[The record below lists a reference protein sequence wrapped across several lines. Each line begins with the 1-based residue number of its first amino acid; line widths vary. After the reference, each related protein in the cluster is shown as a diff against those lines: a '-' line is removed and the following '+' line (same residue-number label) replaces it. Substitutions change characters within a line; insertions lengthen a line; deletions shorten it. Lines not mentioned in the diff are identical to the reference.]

1 MIATRTADNCRHGN
15 FTYHSEDR
23 FLGASLRI
31 YGEWSEGEV
40 DMYDAFLKPTDV
52 VIEVG
57 ANIGALTVPL
67 SRRCKRVFAFEPQP
81 QNYEL
86 LKQNL
91 AANKIQNVYSFS
103 YAVGAE
109 TAMVHMPSLGELDL
123 AHGVVG
129 DYGGF
134 EVGSGIYT
142 VSQCTLDSMSSSF
155 GKVDFIKMDCEGSE
169 LNVLKGA
176 EKLITKDW
184 PLLYMENDR
193 KYNSAALLEW
203 LVAHGYHCYWHCPPL
218 YREDNFRKYAH
229 NMFGVCDS
237 KNIICCRDR
246 NRNPEWLR
254 DEVLC

>member
-1 MIATRTADNCRHGN
+1 MTSTRTADNCRHGN
-15 FTYHSEDR
+15 FTYHAEDR

-52 VIEVG
+52 AIEVG

-91 AANKIQNVYSFS
+91 AVNEIQNVASFS

-109 TAMVHMPSLGELDL
+109 TAMVHMPTLDELDIE
-123 AHGVVG
+123 HGIVG
-129 DYGGF
+129 DYGGA
-134 EVGSGIYT
+134 EIGSGSFT
-142 VSQCTLDSMSSSF
+142 VSQCTLDSMHKDF
-155 GKVDFIKMDCEGSE
+155 GKVAFIKMDCEGSE

-193 KYNSAALLEW
+193 KEKSAALLEW
-203 LVAHGYHCYWHCPPL
+203 LTDHAYHCYWHRPPL

-229 NMFGVCDS
+229 NMFGDCDS